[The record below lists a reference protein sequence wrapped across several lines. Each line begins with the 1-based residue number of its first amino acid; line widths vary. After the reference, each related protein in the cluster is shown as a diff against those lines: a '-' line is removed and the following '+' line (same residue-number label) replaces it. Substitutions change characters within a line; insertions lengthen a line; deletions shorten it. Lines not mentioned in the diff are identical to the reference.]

1 MACIPRVAHLVF
13 GLMRN
18 FVFSKLI
25 EKAPRGQR
33 CVVEKQ
39 SPAEPNG
46 CCRRPFVRA
55 NVKSSIIT

>member
-1 MACIPRVAHLVF
+1 MAFIPRVSQRVF

-25 EKAPRGQR
+25 EKTPRGHR

-46 CCRRPFVRA
+46 CCRLPLVRA
-55 NVKSSIIT
+55 NVKSSINT